1 MVTFTTEE
9 LDDDYLGF
17 DTLHGVFCAYQKNN
31 KLTH

>member
-9 LDDDYLGF
+9 LDGDYLGF
-17 DTLHGVFCAYQKNN
+17 DTLGVFCAYQKNN